1 MLKLKNIFKSKEYK
15 RILENMILICNLRSD
30 VLSVTLVKF
39 NKYVMERIAIFP
51 GSFDPFTIGHEE
63 IVKRGLKMFD
73 KIVIAVGIN
82 AVKKEFLD
90 VDTRIAIIR
99 KVFEDVDNVIV
110 MSYSGLTVDFC
121 EQMGANFIIRG
132 LRTAADFEYERAVGQ
147 ANKAMDSSVETVFLL
162 TSPEHTFISS
172 TIVRDIF
179 MNGGNA
185 NKFLPTNVT
194 IEDLRQ

>member
-1 MLKLKNIFKSKEYK
+1 
-15 RILENMILICNLRSD
+15 MILICNLRSD

-147 ANKAMDSSVETVFLL
+147 ANKANILLSVQP
-162 TSPEHTFISS
+162 SCAISS
-172 TIVRDIF
+172 
-179 MNGGNA
+179 
-185 NKFLPTNVT
+185 
-194 IEDLRQ
+194 

>member
-1 MLKLKNIFKSKEYK
+1 
-15 RILENMILICNLRSD
+15 
-30 VLSVTLVKF
+30 
-39 NKYVMERIAIFP
+39 MERIAIFP

-121 EQMGANFIIRG
+121 EQMGANSLFVVYV
-132 LRTAADFEYERAVGQ
+132 L
-147 ANKAMDSSVETVFLL
+147 LL
-162 TSPEHTFISS
+162 TSS
-172 TIVRDIF
+172 
-179 MNGGNA
+179 
-185 NKFLPTNVT
+185 TNV
-194 IEDLRQ
+194 LSVRQTKRWILPWKPFSF

>member
-1 MLKLKNIFKSKEYK
+1 
-15 RILENMILICNLRSD
+15 
-30 VLSVTLVKF
+30 
-39 NKYVMERIAIFP
+39 MEKIAVFP

-99 KVFEDVDNVIV
+99 KVFEDVEDVCV

-121 EQMGANFIIRG
+121 SCG
-132 LRTAADFEYERAVGQ
+132 LG
-147 ANKAMDSSVETVFLL
+147 VENRL
-162 TSPEHTFISS
+162 TIFARCVPRRISS
-172 TIVRDIF
+172 T
-179 MNGGNA
+179 
-185 NKFLPTNVT
+185 NVPWDKR
-194 IEDLRQ
+194 IKRWIRLSKPYSC

>member
-1 MLKLKNIFKSKEYK
+1 
-15 RILENMILICNLRSD
+15 MILICNLRSD

-147 ANKAMDSSVETVFLL
+147 ANKAMDSSVETVLSCYYMITNILL
-162 TSPEHTFISS
+162 S
-172 TIVRDIF
+172 VRPSCAIYS
-179 MNGGNA
+179 
-185 NKFLPTNVT
+185 
-194 IEDLRQ
+194 